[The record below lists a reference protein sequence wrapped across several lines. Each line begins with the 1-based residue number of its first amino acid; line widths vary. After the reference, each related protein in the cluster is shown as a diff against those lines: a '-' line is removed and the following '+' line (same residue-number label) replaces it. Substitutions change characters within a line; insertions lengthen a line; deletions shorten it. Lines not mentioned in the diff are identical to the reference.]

1 MSETATPDLGTV
13 LRAAIVAGL
22 KNARVALPA
31 RVETYD
37 ATKQSVDV
45 QPLVY
50 EGYLDEAGKRQAER
64 LPVVAG
70 VPVVF
75 PGAGGFRVTFPI
87 AKGDTVLLVF
97 ASSSIDRWLALGG
110 EVDPQDDRRHHL
122 SDAIAI
128 PGLRDF
134 AHALG
139 NAPSST
145 MSLGKDGGPTI
156 EISGSD
162 IQAGGSSALAL
173 KSDVDAL
180 ITSFNSHTHLYAPGP
195 GSPTPTAAPVPLAT
209 TPSVG
214 TSTLKGG

>member
-1 MSETATPDLGTV
+1 MATPTFTDALVDLIDNRTSS
-13 LRAAIVAGL
+13 I
-22 KNARVALPA
+22 RVALPA
-31 RVETYD
+31 RVESYD
-37 ATKQSVDV
+37 ATKQAVDV

-50 EGYLDEAGKRQAER
+50 DGYYDATNTRQTER
-64 LPVVAG
+64 LPVVTD

-75 PGAGGFRVTFPI
+75 PGAGGFRVTFPV

-97 ASSSIDRWLALGG
+97 TSSSIDKWLVLGG

-134 AHALG
+134 AHPLG
-139 NAPSST
+139 NAPTST
-145 MSLGKDGGPTI
+145 LSIGKDGGPTI
-156 EISGSD
+156 EIGSD
-162 IQAGGSSALAL
+162 IQAGGSQALAL

-180 ITSFNSHTHLYAPGP
+180 ISTFNTHVHAYLPGP
-195 GSPTPTAAPVPLAT
+195 GSPTPTAVPTTLAT
-209 TPSVG
+209 TPSTG